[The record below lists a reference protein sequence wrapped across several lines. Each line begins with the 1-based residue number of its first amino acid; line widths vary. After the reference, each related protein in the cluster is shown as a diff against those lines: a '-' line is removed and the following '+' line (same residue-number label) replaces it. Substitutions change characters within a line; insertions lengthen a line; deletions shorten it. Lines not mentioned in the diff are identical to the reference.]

1 MSVWHEILKEAKD
14 AGVTILALAI
24 LFGLAVGI
32 GLFFHLTSRRA
43 VSLPLGPSR
52 TLARALIA
60 ASQKV
65 VAGYNRPFPPLSYQ
79 LRLAQRSFP
88 LLSGVFHRA
97 LLRKD
102 GVGDFEGFMCC
113 AIETDCIAGSGKLLR
128 SGFAD
133 RAKEGHVREAD

>member
-1 MSVWHEILKEAKD
+1 MDLVRNAASLRP
-14 AGVTILALAI
+14 GQ
-24 LFGLAVGI
+24 
-32 GLFFHLTSRRA
+32 SRI
-43 VSLPLGPSR
+43 
-52 TLARALIA
+52 LARALIA
-60 ASQKV
+60 ASQKSLLV
-65 VAGYNRPFPPLSYQ
+65 ITDHSPRLSYQ

-113 AIETDCIAGSGKLLR
+113 AIEADCIAGSGKLLR